1 MQFYTRIINGTGT
14 MQPLSSF
21 LVDVQLNRN
30 PKKILI
36 ITPPGHKLYLQQVPG
51 TQWSANGEI
60 IEIDNSGAGPSI
72 LFEIINFEND
82 EAGISP
88 NSHLGYS
95 NLQLYF
101 KVGQFGFLFVSY

>member
-1 MQFYTRIINGTGT
+1 MQFYTKVITGTGV
-14 MQPLSSF
+14 MAPLTSYLS
-21 LVDVQLNRN
+21 DNQLNRN

-36 ITPPGHKLYLQQVPG
+36 IIPTGHKLYLQQVQG
-51 TQWSANGEI
+51 TQWSANGEV
-60 IEIDNSGAGPSI
+60 IEIHNSGTGPSI

-88 NSHLGYS
+88 NSHSGYS

-101 KVGQFGFLFVSY
+101 KVGETGYLFVSY